1 MRAKILLASLA
12 LPIAMLDVS
21 AAMAQD
27 GSRIVMRRPL
37 EAPASPSSAPGPS
50 TCGGP
55 SNPCPETC
63 DFTRPR
69 WVSDT
74 SDSSVCTGSLAPA
87 NAHCEAMDSSNA
99 MIAVPDSV
107 CLEDASSYSARCGAF
122 IGMPGSGAVAGP
134 RPQTIPGSMNCEL
147 SSEVVLV
154 SVGAERVA
162 TGAMGGDG
170 IWRIFG
176 FEGSTPASCTYPSA
190 APAAIECRV
199 NGVPSDPS
207 NCSVDAYSALYS
219 QNLVPVSPNGVTP
232 SDIRFAQWV
241 RPGTETSGCVA
252 DWETSEG
259 SVPPGCGTVT
269 IPITVTCEA
278 QNAQSGDVPEE
289 ELSCDPST
297 RPAESRQTQDYRAC
311 TIAMESSNWSS
322 YSGTCGSVQRTRQAY
337 CRRSD
342 GTALNLSDPACSQLV
357 SDYCTNLSPGV
368 SCEGQTATVIT
379 VREIAD
385 LGACPDPELTN
396 FEWATEEWG
405 AWSATCG
412 AATRSRSVSC
422 VNGYDTVVDDDECNP
437 ELRPSNSESATR
449 TVGCSGPKYCSGS
462 NVISSLVNSSNVD
475 RSADCASLGATC
487 MEKSYVNNGSTAS
500 YVSSCYGASSSVSTA
515 PNQTTAVT
523 VHGKQYTF
531 GADGWC
537 VYGDSP
543 ARDCLRDAVSITPAT
558 PTPPTVLPHCTA
570 YSKQVTGDTCEGG
583 TLIATG
589 EYHRYSNG
597 HPRGAGEESSGM
609 TSELACINAGGNCWQ
624 EQRLPHTEYGEW
636 SEDNDYFECHAG
648 ATSISPDGTA
658 DGLPN
663 VTDPEYFDAGFLSCT
678 ASTNPCDASD
688 PSYNTY
694 GGRVW
699 VNDPSEQPQTFV
711 DQCAAASGA
720 CYVTMQTGA
729 VENEQAGGWEIF
741 DTACFRKNGDGSFSQ
756 VFRTEWNN
764 HN

>member
-1 MRAKILLASLA
+1 
-12 LPIAMLDVS
+12 
-21 AAMAQD
+21 
-27 GSRIVMRRPL
+27 
-37 EAPASPSSAPGPS
+37 
-50 TCGGP
+50 
-55 SNPCPETC
+55 
-63 DFTRPR
+63 
-69 WVSDT
+69 
-74 SDSSVCTGSLAPA
+74 
-87 NAHCEAMDSSNA
+87 
-99 MIAVPDSV
+99 
-107 CLEDASSYSARCGAF
+107 
-122 IGMPGSGAVAGP
+122 
-134 RPQTIPGSMNCEL
+134 
-147 SSEVVLV
+147 
-154 SVGAERVA
+154 
-162 TGAMGGDG
+162 
-170 IWRIFG
+170 
-176 FEGSTPASCTYPSA
+176 
-190 APAAIECRV
+190 
-199 NGVPSDPS
+199 
-207 NCSVDAYSALYS
+207 
-219 QNLVPVSPNGVTP
+219 
-232 SDIRFAQWV
+232 
-241 RPGTETSGCVA
+241 
-252 DWETSEG
+252 
-259 SVPPGCGTVT
+259 
-269 IPITVTCEA
+269 
-278 QNAQSGDVPEE
+278 
-289 ELSCDPST
+289 
-297 RPAESRQTQDYRAC
+297 
-311 TIAMESSNWSS
+311 
-322 YSGTCGSVQRTRQAY
+322 
-337 CRRSD
+337 
-342 GTALNLSDPACSQLV
+342 
-357 SDYCTNLSPGV
+357 
-368 SCEGQTATVIT
+368 
-379 VREIAD
+379 
-385 LGACPDPELTN
+385 
-396 FEWATEEWG
+396 
-405 AWSATCG
+405 
-412 AATRSRSVSC
+412 
-422 VNGYDTVVDDDECNP
+422 
-437 ELRPSNSESATR
+437 
-449 TVGCSGPKYCSGS
+449 
-462 NVISSLVNSSNVD
+462 
-475 RSADCASLGATC
+475 

-500 YVSSCYGASSSVSTA
+500 YVSSCHGASSSVSTA

-531 GADGWC
+531 GSDGWC

-688 PSYNTY
+688 PSYDRY